1 MKKNAMNGFYN
12 SKQREYMIQLC
23 HRNTAEKKESTLQTN
38 GTLFQKEGIISL
50 GKSHPDKF

>member
-1 MKKNAMNGFYN
+1 MNGFYN